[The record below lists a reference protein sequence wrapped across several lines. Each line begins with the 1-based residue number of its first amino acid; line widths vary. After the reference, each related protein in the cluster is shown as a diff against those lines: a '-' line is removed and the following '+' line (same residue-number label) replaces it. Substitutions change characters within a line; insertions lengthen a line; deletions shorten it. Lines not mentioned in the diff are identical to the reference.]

1 MKTFIFNMLTSERR
15 LAILENKKVVE
26 ILIERPDIN
35 KIIGNVYKGK
45 VVNVLPGM
53 QAAFVDIGLEKNGF
67 LYRDEL
73 VSFQQSSEAEDVKK
87 ERSISQFV
95 TVGQEILVQ
104 VTKEG
109 FGKKGPR
116 LTEVVS
122 FPGKYI
128 VYMPNAGY
136 VGVSKRMENEEVR
149 EEWRKIGTELCQGE
163 EGMIIRTATEGLTK
177 EKVAQDLFFLR
188 KLWEDVWKEGKGLK
202 PPALIHEDNSI
213 LEKVVRD
220 INFDEVDKIIID
232 SMKDYL
238 LLKEMFTPFPELLGK
253 LHFYQER
260 ESVFARFNIE
270 AELEKAM
277 RRQVWLKSGA
287 YLVIDQTEAL
297 TVFDV
302 NTGKFTGKL
311 DLQDTIVKTNIEA
324 AKEIA
329 RQLRLR
335 DIGGIIV
342 IDFIDMKY
350 EKDKE
355 TVLNAFSTVL
365 KNDRTKTNV
374 LGFTGLGLLEMTRKK
389 VRQNLQDSV
398 SSPCPTCLGKGKVLS
413 DEAIAHKIER
423 ALWEY
428 KGMDSEAI
436 LIEVP
441 PNIVPIL
448 KGIKDEHITRLEKAL
463 HYQIFIKPNQWLTP
477 NDFAIRFI
485 GTVEEVEHRMKTV

>member
-1 MKTFIFNMLTSERR
+1 MKTFIFNMLTNERR

-26 ILIERPDIN
+26 LLIERPEIN

-53 QAAFVDIGLEKNGF
+53 QAAFVDIGLDKNGF

-73 VSFQQSSEAEDVKK
+73 VSFQQSSEDEEVKK
-87 ERSISQFV
+87 HRSISQYI

-116 LTEVVS
+116 LSEVVS

-136 VGVSKRMENEEVR
+136 IGVSKRMKNEETR
-149 EEWRKIGTELCQGE
+149 EEWRKIGADLCKDD
-163 EGMIIRTATEGLTK
+163 EGMIIRTATEELTK
-177 EKVAQDLFFLR
+177 EQVAQDLFFLR
-188 KLWEDVWKEGKGLK
+188 KLWEEVWREGKNLK

-213 LEKVVRD
+213 IEKVVRD
-220 INFDEVDKIIID
+220 INFDEVDQIIID
-232 SMKDYL
+232 TMKDYL
-238 LLKEMFTPFPELLGK
+238 LLKDMFSPYPELLEK
-253 LHFYQER
+253 LHFYQQK
-260 ESVFARFNIE
+260 ESIFAHYQIE
-270 AELEKAM
+270 SELEKAM
-277 RRQVWLKSGA
+277 RRQVWLKNGA

-311 DLQDTIVKTNIEA
+311 DLQDTIVKTNLEA

-335 DIGGIIV
+335 DIGGIII
-342 IDFIDMKY
+342 IDFIDMKHD
-350 EKDKE
+350 KDRE
-355 TVLNAFSTVL
+355 TIMTAFKDVLR
-365 KNDRTKTNV
+365 NDRTKTNI

-398 SSPCPTCLGKGKVLS
+398 STTCPTCLGKGKVLS
-413 DEAIAHKIER
+413 DEAVAYKVER

-428 KGMDSEAI
+428 KGMDSEA
-436 LIEVP
+436 LLVEVP
-441 PNIVPIL
+441 PSVVSII
-448 KGIKDEHITRLEKAL
+448 KGEQEKHLTQLEEVL
-463 HYQIFIKPNQWLTP
+463 NYRIFLKPNPWVAP
-477 NDFAIRFI
+477 NDFAVRFI
-485 GTVEEVEHRMKTV
+485 GTVEEAELRM

>member
-1 MKTFIFNMLTSERR
+1 MKTFIFNMLTNERR

-35 KIIGNVYKGK
+35 KIVGNVYKGK

-53 QAAFVDIGLEKNGF
+53 QAAFVDIGLDKNGF

-73 VSFQQSSEAEDVKK
+73 VSFQQSTENEEIKK

-116 LTEVVS
+116 LSEVVS

-136 VGVSKRMENEEVR
+136 IGVSKRMQTEEVR
-149 EEWRKIGTELCQGE
+149 EQWRKIGADLCQGD

-188 KLWEDVWKEGKGLK
+188 KLWEEVWKEGKSLK
-202 PPALIHEDNSI
+202 PPSLIYEDNSI
-213 LEKVVRD
+213 LEKIVRD
-220 INFDEVDKIIID
+220 INFDEVEKIIID
-232 SMKDYL
+232 TMKDYL
-238 LLKEMFTPFPELLGK
+238 LLKEMFTPFPELLEK
-253 LHFYQER
+253 LQFYQGKEGI
-260 ESVFARFNIE
+260 FTYYNIE

-302 NTGKFTGKL
+302 NTGKFTGKQ

-329 RQLRLR
+329 RHLRLR
-335 DIGGIIV
+335 DIGGIII
-342 IDFIDMKY
+342 IDFIDMKDD
-350 EKDKE
+350 KDKE
-355 TVLNAFSTVL
+355 TVLRAFNTVL

-398 SSPCPTCLGKGKVLS
+398 SSTCPTCHGKGKVLS
-413 DEAIAHKIER
+413 DEAIAHKVER

-428 KGMDSEAI
+428 KGMDSDAI
-436 LIEVP
+436 LVEVP
-441 PNIVPIL
+441 PTVVPII
-448 KGIKDEHITRLEKAL
+448 KGTKDEHVKRLENAL
-463 HYQIFIKPNQWLTP
+463 HYQIFIKPNPELAP
-477 NDFAIRFI
+477 NDFAIRFV
-485 GTVEEVEHRMKTV
+485 GSVEDVVSRM

>member
-1 MKTFIFNMLTSERR
+1 MLINENR

-26 ILIERPDIN
+26 ILIERPNIN
-35 KIIGNVYKGK
+35 SIVGNVYKGK

-53 QAAFVDIGLEKNGF
+53 QAAFVDIGLDKNGF
-67 LYRDEL
+67 LYRDDL
-73 VSFQQSSEAEDVKK
+73 VSYQQLLETEEVKK
-87 ERSISQFV
+87 EKSISQLI

-109 FGKKGPR
+109 FGKKGAR
-116 LTEVVS
+116 LTEIVS

-128 VYMPNAGY
+128 VYMPNGGY
-136 VGVSKRMENEEVR
+136 VGVSKRIQSEELR
-149 EEWRKIGTELCQGE
+149 EQWRKIGAKLCQAN
-163 EGMIIRTATEGLTK
+163 EGMIIRTAACELTE
-177 EKVAQDLFFLR
+177 ENVAQDLFFLR
-188 KLWEDVWKEGKGLK
+188 KLWEDVWKEGKNRK
-202 PPALIHEDNSI
+202 PPTLIYEDNSI

-220 INFDEVDKIIID
+220 FNFADVDKIVID

-238 LLKEMFTPFPELLGK
+238 LLKDMFSPYPELIGK
-253 LHFYQER
+253 LHYYQQR
-260 ESVFARFNIE
+260 ENIFSSFQIE
-270 AELEKAM
+270 AELEKAL
-277 RRQVWLKSGA
+277 RRQIWLKNGA

-297 TVFDV
+297 TVIDV

-335 DIGGIIV
+335 DIGGIII
-342 IDFIDMKY
+342 IDFIDMKS
-350 EKDKE
+350 EQAKT
-355 TVLNAFSTVL
+355 TVLEAFTTVL

-398 SSPCPTCLGKGKVLS
+398 STLCPACFGKGKILS
-413 DEAIAHKIER
+413 AETVAYKVER
-423 ALWEY
+423 ALWEH
-428 KGMDSEAI
+428 KGMDDEAI

-441 PNIVPIL
+441 PTVVQLL
-448 KGIKDEHITRLEKAL
+448 KGEKDQHLAQLEKAL
-463 HYQIFIKPNQWLTP
+463 FFKIFVKANPLLEPNE
-477 NDFAIRFI
+477 FAIRFV
-485 GTVEEVEHRMKTV
+485 GSTADVQAKLLNA

>member
-1 MKTFIFNMLTSERR
+1 MLTNERR

-26 ILIERPDIN
+26 ILIERPEVN
-35 KIIGNVYKGK
+35 KIVGNVYKGK
-45 VVNVLPGM
+45 IVNVLPGM
-53 QAAFVDIGLEKNGF
+53 QAAFVDIGLDKNGF

-73 VSFQQSSEAEDVKK
+73 VKYQQLSEDEDVKK

-128 VYMPNAGY
+128 VYMPNGGY
-136 VGVSKRMENEEVR
+136 VGVSKRMQNDEVR
-149 EEWRKIGTELCQGE
+149 EQWRKVGSDLCQGN
-163 EGMIIRTATEGLTK
+163 EGMIIRTVTEGLTE
-177 EKVAQDLFFLR
+177 EKVAQDLYFLR
-188 KLWEDVWKEGKGLK
+188 KLWEDVWKDGKDLK
-202 PPALIHEDNSI
+202 PPALIHEDSSI
-213 LEKVVRD
+213 LEKLVRD
-220 INFDEVDKIIID
+220 FAFEDLEEIIVD

-238 LLKEMFTPFPELLGK
+238 LLKDMFKPYPKLLDR
-253 LHFYQER
+253 LHYYQQR
-260 ESVFARFNIE
+260 ENIFSHYNIE

-277 RRQVWLKSGA
+277 RQQVWLKSGA

-297 TVFDV
+297 TVIDV
-302 NTGKFTGKL
+302 NTGKFTGKSN
-311 DLQDTIVKTNIEA
+311 LQDTIVKTNIEA

-342 IDFIDMKY
+342 IDFIDMK
-350 EKDKE
+350 EDVDKK
-355 TVLNAFSTVL
+355 TVFSALQTAL
-365 KNDRTKTNV
+365 RNDRTKTNV

-389 VRQNLQDSV
+389 VRQNLQDSI
-398 SSPCPTCLGKGKVLS
+398 SSKCPTCLGKGKVLS

-423 ALWEY
+423 VLWEH
-428 KGMDSEAI
+428 KGMDNEA
-436 LIEVP
+436 LLVEVP
-441 PNIVPIL
+441 PSVMPIL
-448 KGIKDEHITRLEKAL
+448 KGEKNEHLIRLENAL
-463 HYQIFIKPNQWLTP
+463 HYQIFVKSNLSLSA
-477 NDFAIRFI
+477 NDFSIRFI
-485 GTVEEVEHRMKTV
+485 GSVEEVKSRM